1 MTIARATAA
10 ASSAALSQVRV
21 ARYAEVVSYDTAT
34 QTATIREIVRE
45 PRLNAD
51 GEIVAP
57 EPVQVGGV
65 PVQWP
70 NAGGRSIT
78 WGLDQGDTGLAL
90 VRDISHDEVDAG
102 AATPTIPA
110 SLRRFNW
117 SDAVFL
123 PGATIPGDPLPSSA
137 VRSDG
142 QPVWALPSGE
152 AVHIGDS
159 MAAKTLAL
167 AQETAARVERIEAY
181 LNTATYS
188 TPAGP
193 TVAPS
198 PPPFTGTTSTVPVC
212 TASVVV
218 GSVAATTTAALQSG
232 RIKVD
237 T

>member
-21 ARYAEVVSYDTAT
+21 ARYAEVVNYDTAT

-78 WGLDQGDTGLAL
+78 WGLDQGDVGLAL

-117 SDAVFL
+117 SDAVFI

-137 VRSDG
+137 VRGDG

-152 AVHIGDS
+152 AVFIGTS
-159 MAAKTLAL
+159 TAAKTLAL

-198 PPPFTGTTSTVPVC
+198 PPPFTGTTSVLPLC

>member
-10 ASSAALSQVRV
+10 ATSAALSQVRV

-78 WGLDQGDTGLAL
+78 WGLNQGDVGLAL

-117 SDAVFL
+117 SDAVL
-123 PGATIPGDPLPSSA
+123 IPGATIPGDPLPSTA
-137 VRSDG
+137 YRGDG

-152 AVHIGDS
+152 AVHVGDS
-159 MAAKTLAL
+159 TAAKTLAL
-167 AQETAARVERIEAY
+167 AQEIRDEVVAQRGWSLAHVH
-181 LNTATYS
+181 
-188 TPAGP
+188 
-193 TVAPS
+193 TVAAAP
-198 PPPFTGTTSTVPVC
+198 GTTSVPTVTPP
-212 TASVVV
+212 A
-218 GSVAATTTAALQSG
+218 VAALAVIESG

>member
-10 ASSAALSQVRV
+10 ATSAALSQVRV

-45 PRLNAD
+45 PRINAD

-78 WGLDQGDTGLAL
+78 WGLDQGDIGLAL

-137 VRSDG
+137 VRGDG

-152 AVHIGDS
+152 AVFIGTS
-159 MAAKTLAL
+159 TAAKTLAL
-167 AQETAARVERIEAY
+167 AQEIRDEVVAQRTWALAHVHSGGTIMG
-181 LNTATYS
+181 NTGA
-188 TPAGP
+188 P
-193 TVAPS
+193 TKAP
-198 PPPFTGTTSTVPVC
+198 PN
-212 TASVVV
+212 
-218 GSVAATTTAALQSG
+218 VAALAVIESG

>member
-1 MTIARATAA
+1 MTIARATSAA
-10 ASSAALSQVRV
+10 TSAALSQVRV

-70 NAGGRSIT
+70 SAGGRSIT
-78 WGLDQGDTGLAL
+78 WGLDQGDVGLAL

-110 SLRRFNW
+110 SVRRFNW
-117 SDAVFL
+117 SDAVL
-123 PGATIPGDPLPSSA
+123 IPGATIPGDPLPSSA
-137 VRSDG
+137 VRGDG

-152 AVHIGDS
+152 AVHVGVS
-159 MAAKTLAL
+159 TAAKTLAL
-167 AQETAARVERIEAY
+167 AQETAGRVERIEAY

-218 GSVAATTTAALQSG
+218 GSVVATTTAALQSG